1 MLMYKYSLGGIIMQ
15 YNTNKLAVGVL
26 SLMHHNFVVKESGI
40 GFNVGGGNILY
51 VPHKEFESPMVKS
64 LLERNVFEAYE
75 RWCEAQGEPQVNSSL
90 YEIYTTMYNKFDK
103 TSQEFLALNA
113 QGLLFDPN
121 LKEYGEECGAPS
133 ASDLVCEGELVR

>member
-26 SLMHHNFVVKESGI
+26 TLMQHEYVVKESGI

-51 VPHKEFESPMVKS
+51 VPYKEFESPLVKS
-64 LLERNVFEAYE
+64 LLERNVLSAYE

-90 YEIYTTMYNKFDK
+90 YDIYTAMYNRFDK
-103 TSQEFLALNA
+103 SSQEFVSASMR
-113 QGLLFDPN
+113 GLLFDPN
-121 LKEYGEECGAPS
+121 LKEFGNESVPS